1 MKKLIFD
8 SVRFDR
14 FKDSSEIAELDRYI
28 FQKTIPSQL
37 PRTDIQFLFQTREK
51 WRQVGGSS
59 EIKV

>member
-14 FKDSSEIAELDRYI
+14 KDSSEIAELDRYI

-37 PRTDIQFLFQTREK
+37 PRTDIQSLFQIREK